1 MLFSE
6 FPIIVINI
14 LTVFQILQKALAS
27 VEYIYKANGD
37 VANVIRES
45 YIDGLWYS
53 HIVSLGASLLA
64 FLLTPLLREYKL

>member
-6 FPIIVINI
+6 LPIMVMKI
-14 LTVFQILQKALAS
+14 LIVFQILEKALAS
-27 VEYIYKANGD
+27 VDYIYQANGD
-37 VANVIRES
+37 VANVIREC

-64 FLLTPLLREYKL
+64 FLMTPLLQEYKL